1 MVPLLYFTDIKKQST
16 KKRNNWMILD
26 NQFFTFEGESKVYS
40 VTDLLTLRYHK
51 LNSEPKIMVS
61 EPIEKR

>member
-1 MVPLLYFTDIKKQST
+1 
-16 KKRNNWMILD
+16 MILD

-51 LNSEPKIMVS
+51 LKKKKKIMVS